1 MMEILFKDNK
11 LNYSVYI
18 FHFLSYLILFSVF
31 IILYQYE
38 ITICLY
44 KNITGNN
51 CYGCGMTRA
60 IFLALKGQIIPA
72 VLLNWRVSIVLP
84 ILIILWYKQMNYTLY
99 NLLTSTLG
107 QIEEIDNDKK
117 QKTNTINGIFH
128 MSSPFFWV

>member
-18 FHFLSYLILFSVF
+18 FHYLSYLILFSVF

-107 QIEEIDNDKK
+107 QIKEIDNDKK

>member
-38 ITICLY
+38 ITLCLY

-99 NLLTSTLG
+99 NLLTPT
-107 QIEEIDNDKK
+107 QRI
-117 QKTNTINGIFH
+117 
-128 MSSPFFWV
+128 

>member
-18 FHFLSYLILFSVF
+18 FQFLSYLILFSVF